1 MAKLILVASG
11 ETDWRAQE
19 RFAGD
24 VDLALNE
31 TGRRQALTAAQAIA
45 PLMPQVIRCGPEQ
58 ATHQSAALIAH
69 ELALKFRAAP
79 ELREVDLGVWEGL
92 TLDEFNKRFNRVAKQ
107 WRQDASS
114 VEPPDGESIPAAE
127 ARLLAGLRKVLKRH
141 KSETITLVLGPMA
154 LSILRCRLVEG
165 NYDNFWEHFEA
176 APSHYVMDPAPA
188 L

>member
-1 MAKLILVASG
+1 MPKLILVASG
-11 ETDWRAQE
+11 ETDWRLQE
-19 RFAGD
+19 RLAGD

-31 TGRRQALTAAQAIA
+31 TGRKQSLAAAQAIA

-69 ELALKFRAAP
+69 ELAMKFRAVP

-107 WRQDASS
+107 WRLDATS
-114 VEPPDGESIPAAE
+114 VEPPDGESLPSAE
-127 ARLLAGLRKVLKRH
+127 ARLLSGLRKVLKRH
-141 KSETITLVLGPMA
+141 KTETIALVLGPMA
-154 LSILRCRLVEG
+154 LAVLRCRLVDG
-165 NYDNFWEHFEA
+165 HNDNFWEHFEA
-176 APSHYVMDPAPA
+176 APSHYVIDPSPS

>member
-11 ETDWRAQE
+11 ETDWRAQD

-31 TGRRQALTAAQAIA
+31 TGRKQALAAAQAIA

-69 ELALKFRAAP
+69 ELALKFRASP

-92 TLDEFNKRFNRVAKQ
+92 TLDEFNKRFHRVAKQ
-107 WRQDASS
+107 WKQDAAS

-141 KSETITLVLGPMA
+141 RSETITLVLGSMA
-154 LSILRCRLVEG
+154 MAILRCRLVDG
-165 NYDNFWEHFEA
+165 NYDSFWEHFEA
-176 APSHYVMDPAPA
+176 APSHFVIDPAPA